1 MLSRKTEEQLADILV
16 KRIEETNIFILK
28 KIGENIK
35 YIANLTPT
43 QAYQLGQIL
52 KYRWKL

>member
-1 MLSRKTEEQLADILV
+1 MLSKKTEDQLAEILV
-16 KRIEETNIFILK
+16 SRIEETNTFILK
-28 KIGENIK
+28 KIGANIK
-35 YIANLTPT
+35 FISTLTPT